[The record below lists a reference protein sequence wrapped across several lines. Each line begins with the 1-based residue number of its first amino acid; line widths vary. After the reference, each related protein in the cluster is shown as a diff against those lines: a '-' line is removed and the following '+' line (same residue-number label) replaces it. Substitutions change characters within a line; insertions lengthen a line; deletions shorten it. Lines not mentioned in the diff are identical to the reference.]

1 MKTLAGKNVVI
12 TGAAAGIGKEMALLF
27 AREKASLALLDLN
40 AKKLDGLAAPLSSPG
55 VRVNTWVCDV
65 SDPEAVVKTA
75 ALVQKFFEVDI
86 LVNNAGIV
94 TGKSIADSTY
104 EDIRKTIDVNLMG
117 VIWMTRQFMP
127 GMIRRGSGHI
137 VNIASAAGLL
147 AVPRMADYCA
157 TKFGIVGFTDSL
169 RMEMHKDGHRDI
181 HVTCVCPSVIDTG
194 MFAGFTAP
202 MFNPILDPV
211 EVAGK
216 IVEGVKKNRAYV
228 KLPAMV
234 KITPLLKFFP
244 APFGDWLAR
253 VTGVTRAMDH
263 FIGH

>member
-1 MKTLAGKNVVI
+1 MKSLADKNIVI

-27 AREKASLALLDLN
+27 AREKANLALLDLN
-40 AKKLDGLAAPLSSPG
+40 GKKLTELAKQLTADG
-55 VRVNTWVCDV
+55 VRVKTWVCDI
-65 SDPEAVVKTA
+65 SDPKAVEKTSG
-75 ALVQKFFEVDI
+75 LIKKYFDVDI

-94 TGKSIADSTY
+94 IGKSIVESTY
-104 EDIRKTIDVNLMG
+104 SDIRKTIDVNLMG
-117 VIWMTRQFMP
+117 LIWMTKQFMP
-127 GMIRRGSGHI
+127 DMIKRGSGHI

-147 AVPRMADYCA
+147 AVPRMGDYCA

-169 RMEMHKDGHRDI
+169 RMEMFKEGHRNI

-194 MFAGFTAP
+194 MFAGFKAP
-202 MFNPILDPV
+202 LFNPILKPTV
-211 EVAGK
+211 VAAKIVAG
-216 IVEGVKKNRAYV
+216 IKKNRTYV

-253 VTGVTRAMDH
+253 VTGVTKAMDH
-263 FIGH
+263 FVGH